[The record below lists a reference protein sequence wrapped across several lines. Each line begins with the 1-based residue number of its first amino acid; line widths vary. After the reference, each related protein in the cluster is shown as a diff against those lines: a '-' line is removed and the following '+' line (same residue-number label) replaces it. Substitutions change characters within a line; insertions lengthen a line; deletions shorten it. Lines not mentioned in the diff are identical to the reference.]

1 MAFTPEQRSGLLA
14 LKGVGPTVL
23 MRLEALGLSDL
34 TKLAVADPREVVASV
49 SVRLGSTC
57 WKNSPQ
63 ALKAVTQAIAWAESQ
78 GDHAPVDK
86 D

>member
-23 MRLEALGLSDL
+23 TRLEALGLSDL
-34 TKLAVADPREVVASV
+34 NQLAVADPRDVVAAV
-49 SVRLGSTC
+49 SERLGSSC
-57 WKNSPQ
+57 WKNSPL
-63 ALKAVTQAIAWAESQ
+63 ALKAVSQAIMWAEAHRDRALSN
-78 GDHAPVDK
+78 K

>member
-14 LKGVGPTVL
+14 LKGVGPAVL

-34 TKLAVADPREVVASV
+34 DKLAVADPREVVASV
-49 SVRLGSTC
+49 SDRLGSTC

-63 ALKAVTQAIAWAESQ
+63 ALRAVTQAIAWAEAHGARS
-78 GDHAPVDK
+78 PNK